1 MCDKN
6 SISMDLTHSNNST
19 TSQSKKIEKIETPKY
34 KNPNPKP
41 SNEGIR
47 DLNKNSYFTKYIE
60 ESNRAKLNNK
70 KNLLL
75 KQPKLKMDQKEIVN
89 NNMGLYSNR
98 KKKNNSMDKNSI
110 NYYNINNN
118 NNYTI
123 NTHHKKNLSIAFNE
137 NKNNCSKTPKGKTK
151 VSNSNSSLSPIK
163 SKASENKINLKEDSN
178 KTKVVIPK
186 IKDLSKKENAYL
198 ILSYSKCLR
207 LTERM
212 IFARS
217 SPKLREAISKRQI
230 LDTNK
235 LYLTEKVK
243 ELYKKVEICDEKLK
257 NKFTASKT
265 AEMTL
270 NFITNNI
277 ENEFKLNILEN
288 FDEKEKMLSYNY
300 VKLLYLLL
308 DENYENIKNENL
320 IKELSQNISNRGF
333 STIKDYIYFIYI
345 KNSKE
350 NKIIDNIDKIK
361 NIISDSPKL
370 MDFNN
375 SIKSDN
381 KFVSYSCYLFKEI
394 INFVNEKVDTFN
406 LKNDCVNLIGI
417 VNSKIN
423 LYIEKNK

>member
-1 MCDKN
+1 
-6 SISMDLTHSNNST
+6 MDLTHSNNST
-19 TSQSKKIEKIETPKY
+19 ISQSRKMDKIETPKY
-34 KNPNPKP
+34 KNPNPKS
-41 SNEGIR
+41 SNEGLR

-75 KQPKLKMDQKEIVN
+75 KQSKVKMDQKEILN
-89 NNMGLYSNR
+89 NNLSLYSNR
-98 KKKNNSMDKNSI
+98 KYKNNSLDKNSI

-118 NNYTI
+118 NNYI
-123 NTHHKKNLSIAFNE
+123 ISSHHKKNLSIAFNE

-151 VSNSNSSLSPIK
+151 ASNSNSPIK
-163 SKASENKINLKEDSN
+163 SKASEKKINPNENNS
-178 KTKVVIPK
+178 KTKIAIPK
-186 IKDLSKKENAYL
+186 IKNLSKKENAYL
-198 ILSYSKCLR
+198 VLSYSKCLR
-207 LTERM
+207 LCERM

-217 SPKLREAISKRQI
+217 SPKLREAISKQQI

-235 LYLTEKVK
+235 LYLMEKVK
-243 ELYKKVEICDEKLK
+243 ELNKKIEICDEKLR

-277 ENEFKLNILEN
+277 ENEFKLNIFES
-288 FDEKEKMLSYNY
+288 FDEKEKIFNYNY
-300 VKLLYLLL
+300 IKLLYLLL

-320 IKELSQNISNRGF
+320 IKELSQKISNKGF

-361 NIISDSPKL
+361 NIISDSPNL
-370 MDFNN
+370 IDFK
-375 SIKSDN
+375 SSMKSDD

-394 INFVNEKVDTFN
+394 INYVNEKVDTFN

-417 VNSKIN
+417 INNKIS

>member
-1 MCDKN
+1 
-6 SISMDLTHSNNST
+6 MDLTHSNNST
-19 TSQSKKIEKIETPKY
+19 ISQSRKMDKIETPKY
-34 KNPNPKP
+34 KNPNPKS
-41 SNEGIR
+41 SNEGLR

-75 KQPKLKMDQKEIVN
+75 KQSKVKIDQKEIVN
-89 NNMGLYSNR
+89 NNLSLYSNR
-98 KKKNNSMDKNSI
+98 KYKNNSMDKNSI

-118 NNYTI
+118 NNYII
-123 NTHHKKNLSIAFNE
+123 NSHHKKNLSIAFNE

-151 VSNSNSSLSPIK
+151 VSNSNSPIK
-163 SKASENKINLKEDSN
+163 SKASEKKINPNENSS
-178 KTKVVIPK
+178 KTKIAIPK
-186 IKDLSKKENAYL
+186 IKNLSKKENAYL

-207 LTERM
+207 LCERM

-217 SPKLREAISKRQI
+217 SPKLREAISKQQI

-235 LYLTEKVK
+235 LYLMEKVK
-243 ELYKKVEICDEKLK
+243 ELNKKIEICDEKLR

-277 ENEFKLNILEN
+277 ENEFKLNIFES
-288 FDEKEKMLSYNY
+288 FDEKEKIFNYNY
-300 VKLLYLLL
+300 IKLLYLLL

-320 IKELSQNISNRGF
+320 IKELSQKISNKGF

-361 NIISDSPKL
+361 NIISESPSL
-370 MDFNN
+370 IDFK
-375 SIKSDN
+375 SSMKSDD

-394 INFVNEKVDTFN
+394 INYVNEKVDTFN

-417 VNSKIN
+417 INNKIS

>member
-19 TSQSKKIEKIETPKY
+19 ISQSKKMDKNETPKY
-34 KNPNPKP
+34 RNPNPKP
-41 SNEGIR
+41 SNDSLR

-75 KQPKLKMDQKEIVN
+75 KQSKVKMDHKEIIN
-89 NNMGLYSNR
+89 NNLSLYSNR
-98 KKKNNSMDKNSI
+98 KSKNNSMDKNFI
-110 NYYNINNN
+110 HYYNINNN
-118 NNYTI
+118 NNYI
-123 NTHHKKNLSIAFNE
+123 NISHHKKNLSIAFNE
-137 NKNNCSKTPKGKTK
+137 NKENKYNSSKTPKGKTK
-151 VSNSNSSLSPIK
+151 LINANSPIK
-163 SKASENKINLKEDSN
+163 RKASENKINIKENSS
-178 KTKVVIPK
+178 KTKIVIPK
-186 IKDLSKKENAYL
+186 IKNLSKKENAYL
-198 ILSYSKCLR
+198 VLSYSKCLR

-212 IFARS
+212 IFSRS
-217 SPKLREAISKRQI
+217 SRKLREAILKQQI

-235 LYLTEKVK
+235 IYLLEKVK

-257 NKFTASKT
+257 IKFTASKT
-265 AEMTL
+265 AEMIL

-277 ENEFKLNILEN
+277 ENEFKLNIFEN
-288 FDEKEKMLSYNY
+288 FDEKEKILSYNY

-320 IKELSQNISNRGF
+320 IKELSQNISNKGF

-370 MDFNN
+370 MDFKNA
-375 SIKSDN
+375 IKSDN

-394 INFVNEKVDTFN
+394 INFVNERVDTFN
-406 LKNDCVNLIGI
+406 LKEDCINLIDI
-417 VNSKIN
+417 VNNKIN
-423 LYIEKNK
+423 GYIGKNK